1 MRYMEND
8 AALTVHPVGHGLA
21 HHTGAAARYVE
32 AGLNGAPNTARAYTA
47 HLKRFSQWCAAHGH
61 HPLPASVDALV
72 GFCTHLAEAG
82 KKVGTLQQHCAAI
95 SKAHAVRGVGSPT
108 DDKQFKIFLDG
119 VRRLHG
125 VRQKQAPAFSLAQ
138 LKQLVR
144 SLDVETVAGLRD
156 RAILLLG
163 FTGAFRR
170 SELTAINV
178 QDLRFTEECLVV
190 SLGRSKTNQLGDYEE
205 KAIFY
210 SPEPA
215 VCPIRSLKAW
225 LTQLERSEG
234 PAFVMLRKGNRL
246 TANRLSDQTI
256 NTLVQRY
263 LGAEYSAHSLR
274 ASFVTVAKLNGADDS
289 KIMNQTK
296 HKTSA
301 MIRRYTR
308 LDNVQQHN
316 AAKELGL

>member
-1 MRYMEND
+1 
-8 AALTVHPVGHGLA
+8 
-21 HHTGAAARYVE
+21 
-32 AGLNGAPNTARAYTA
+32 
-47 HLKRFSQWCAAHGH
+47 
-61 HPLPASVDALV
+61 
-72 GFCTHLAEAG
+72 
-82 KKVGTLQQHCAAI
+82 
-95 SKAHAVRGVGSPT
+95 
-108 DDKQFKIFLDG
+108 
-119 VRRLHG
+119 
-125 VRQKQAPAFSLAQ
+125 
-138 LKQLVR
+138 
-144 SLDVETVAGLRD
+144 
-156 RAILLLG
+156 
-163 FTGAFRR
+163 
-170 SELTAINV
+170 V

-190 SLGRSKTNQLGDYEE
+190 SMGKSKTNQLGDYEE

-225 LTQLERSEG
+225 LEQLARSEG
-234 PAFVMLRKGNRL
+234 PVFVMLRKGNRL
-246 TANRLSDQTI
+246 TTSRLSDQSI

>member
-1 MRYMEND
+1 MEKVD
-8 AALTVHPVGHGLA
+8 ALTVNPLGHGLS

-32 AGLNGAPNTARAYTA
+32 AGLTGAPNTARAYGA
-47 HLKRFSQWCAAHGH
+47 HLKRFSAWCTEHGH
-61 HPLPASVDALV
+61 EPLPATVDALV

-82 KKVGTLQQHCAAI
+82 KKVGTLVQHCAAI
-95 SKAHAVRGVGSPT
+95 SKAHAVRGVDSPT
-108 DDKQFKIFLDG
+108 DDKQFKIFMDG
-119 VRRLHG
+119 VRRVHG
-125 VRQKQAPAFSLAQ
+125 VRQKQASAFSLVQ

-144 SLDVETVAGLRD
+144 SLNVQTLTGLRD
-156 RAILLLG
+156 RAMLLLG

-170 SELTAINV
+170 SELTALNV

-190 SLGRSKTNQLGDYEE
+190 SLGKSKTNQMGDYEE

-225 LTQLERSEG
+225 LEQLERSEG
-234 PAFVMLRKGNRL
+234 PIFVMLRKGNRL
-246 TANRLSDQTI
+246 TTKRLSDQSI
-256 NTLVQRY
+256 NTVVQRY
-263 LGAEYSAHSLR
+263 LGPGYTAHSLR

>member
-1 MRYMEND
+1 M
-8 AALTVHPVGHGLA
+8 
-21 HHTGAAARYVE
+21 
-32 AGLNGAPNTARAYTA
+32 
-47 HLKRFSQWCAAHGH
+47 
-61 HPLPASVDALV
+61 PASVDALV
-72 GFCTHLAEAG
+72 GFCTHLAEGG
-82 KKVGTLQQHCAAI
+82 KKVGTLEQHCAAI
-95 SKAHAVRGVGSPT
+95 SKAHAVRGVDSPT
-108 DDKQFKIFLDG
+108 DDKQFKIFMDG

-125 VRQKQAPAFSLAQ
+125 VRQKQAAAFSLIQ

-144 SLDVETVAGLRD
+144 SLDIQTMTGMRD

-170 SELTAINV
+170 SELTALNV
-178 QDLRFTEECLVV
+178 QDLRFTEDCLVV

-225 LTQLERSEG
+225 LEQLERSEG
-234 PAFVMLRKGNRL
+234 PVFVMLRKGGRL
-246 TANRLSDQTI
+246 TTNRLSDQTI

-263 LGAEYSAHSLR
+263 LGVEYSAHSLR

>member
-1 MRYMEND
+1 MENSV
-8 AALTVHPVGHGLA
+8 ALTVNPVGHALA

-32 AGLNGAPNTARAYTA
+32 AGLTGAPNTARAYAA
-47 HLKRFSQWCAAHGH
+47 HLKRFSAWCTEHGFSA
-61 HPLPASVDALV
+61 LPAPVDALV

-82 KKVGTLQQHCAAI
+82 KKVGTLEQHCAAI
-95 SKAHAVRGVGSPT
+95 SKAHAVRGVDSPT
-108 DDKQFKIFLDG
+108 DDKQFKIFMDG
-119 VRRLHG
+119 VRRVHG
-125 VRQKQAPAFSLAQ
+125 VRQKQAPAFTLAQ

-144 SLDVETVAGLRD
+144 SLDVQTVTGLRD

-170 SELTAINV
+170 SELTALNV

-190 SLGRSKTNQLGDYEE
+190 SLGKSKTNQLGDYEE

-225 LTQLERSEG
+225 LEQLERSEG
-234 PAFVMLRKGNRL
+234 PVFVMLRKGNRL
-246 TANRLSDQTI
+246 TTNRLSDQTI

-263 LGAEYSAHSLR
+263 LGLGYTAHSLR

>member
-1 MRYMEND
+1 MEKSGT
-8 AALTVHPVGHGLA
+8 LTLNPVGHGLA

-32 AGLNGAPNTARAYTA
+32 AGLSGAPNTARAYA
-47 HLKRFSQWCAAHGH
+47 ADLRRFGEWCATHGH
-61 HPLPASVDALV
+61 SPLPASVDALV
-72 GFCTHLAEAG
+72 GFFTSLAEAG
-82 KKVGTLQQHCAAI
+82 KKVATLQRHCAAI
-95 SKAHAVRGVGSPT
+95 SKAHAVRGVNSPT
-108 DDKQFKIFLDG
+108 DDKQFQIFMDG
-119 VRRLHG
+119 VRRVHG

-144 SLDVETVAGLRD
+144 GLPIETPAGLRD

-170 SELTAINV
+170 SELTALNV
-178 QDLRFTEECLVV
+178 EDLRFTEDCLVV

-210 SPEPA
+210 SPESA

-225 LTQLERSEG
+225 LAQLERSEG
-234 PAFVMLRKGNRL
+234 PVFVMLRKGSRL
-246 TANRLSDQTI
+246 TTNRLSDQTI

-263 LGAEYSAHSLR
+263 LGASYTAHSLR

>member
-1 MRYMEND
+1 MENPV
-8 AALTVHPVGHGLA
+8 ALTVHPVGHGLA

-32 AGLNGAPNTARAYTA
+32 AGLTGAPNTARAYAA
-47 HLKRFSQWCAAHGH
+47 HLKRFSAWCAAHGFAS
-61 HPLPASVDALV
+61 LPASVDALV
-72 GFCTHLAEAG
+72 GFCAHLADAG
-82 KKVGTLQQHCAAI
+82 KQVGTLEQHCAAI
-95 SKAHAVRGVGSPT
+95 SKAHAMRGVDSPT
-108 DDKQFKIFLDG
+108 DDKQFKIFMDG
-119 VRRLHG
+119 VRRVHG
-125 VRQKQAPAFSLAQ
+125 VRQKQAPAFSVAQ

-144 SLDVETVAGLRD
+144 GLDVDTAAGLRD
-156 RAILLLG
+156 RALLLLG

-170 SELTAINV
+170 SELTALNV
-178 QDLRFTEECLVV
+178 PDLRFTEECLIV
-190 SLGRSKTNQLGDYEE
+190 SLGKSKTNQLGDHEE

-225 LTQLERSEG
+225 LERVERSEG
-234 PAFVMLRKGNRL
+234 PVFVMLRKGNRL
-246 TANRLSDQTI
+246 TTNRLSDQTV
-256 NTLVQRY
+256 NTLVQRH
-263 LGAEYSAHSLR
+263 LGAGYTAHSLR

-301 MIRRYTR
+301 IIRRYTR

-316 AAKELGL
+316 AAKDLGL

>member
-1 MRYMEND
+1 MENSV
-8 AALTVHPVGHGLA
+8 ALTMNPIGHALA

-32 AGLNGAPNTARAYTA
+32 AGLTGAPNTARAYAA
-47 HLKRFSQWCAAHGH
+47 HLKRFSAWCTEHGFSA
-61 HPLPASVDALV
+61 LPAPVDALV

-82 KKVGTLQQHCAAI
+82 KKVGALEQHCAAI
-95 SKAHAVRGVGSPT
+95 SKAHAVRGVDSPT
-108 DDKQFKIFLDG
+108 DNKQFKIFMDG
-119 VRRLHG
+119 VRRVHG
-125 VRQKQAPAFSLAQ
+125 VRQKQAPAFSIGQ

-144 SLDVETVAGLRD
+144 SLDVQTVTGLRD

-170 SELTAINV
+170 SELTALNV

-190 SLGRSKTNQLGDYEE
+190 SMGKSKTNQLGDHEE

-225 LTQLERSEG
+225 LEQLERSEG
-234 PAFVMLRKGNRL
+234 PVFVMLRKGNRL
-246 TANRLSDQTI
+246 TINRLSDQTI

-263 LGAEYSAHSLR
+263 LGPGYTAHSLR

>member
-1 MRYMEND
+1 MENSV
-8 AALTVHPVGHGLA
+8 ALTMNPVGHGLA

-32 AGLNGAPNTARAYTA
+32 AGLTGAPNTARAYAA
-47 HLKRFSQWCAAHGH
+47 HLKRFSTWCTAHGFE
-61 HPLPASVDALV
+61 PLPAAVDALV
-72 GFCTHLAEAG
+72 GFCAHLADTG
-82 KKVGTLQQHCAAI
+82 KKVGTLEQHCAAI
-95 SKAHAVRGVGSPT
+95 SKAHAVRGVDSPT
-108 DDKQFKIFLDG
+108 DDKQFKIFMDG
-119 VRRLHG
+119 VRRVHG
-125 VRQKQAPAFSLAQ
+125 VRQKQAPAFSVAQ

-144 SLDVETVAGLRD
+144 GLAVETVAGLRD

-170 SELTAINV
+170 SELTALNV
-178 QDLRFTEECLVV
+178 QDLRFAEDCLIV
-190 SLGRSKTNQLGDYEE
+190 SLGKSKTNQLGDYEE

-215 VCPIRSLKAW
+215 VCPIRSLRAW
-225 LTQLERSEG
+225 LELLERNEG
-234 PAFVMLRKGNRL
+234 PVFVMLRKGNRL
-246 TANRLSDQTI
+246 TTNRLSDQTI

-263 LGAEYSAHSLR
+263 LGPGYTAHSLR

>member
-1 MRYMEND
+1 MENTD
-8 AALTVHPVGHGLA
+8 ALSLHAVGHGLS

-32 AGLNGAPNTARAYTA
+32 AGLSGAANTARAYGA
-47 HLKRFSQWCAAHGH
+47 DLKRFSAWCTAHGH
-61 HPLPASVDALV
+61 QALPASVDALV
-72 GFCTHLAEAG
+72 GFITDLAEAG
-82 KKVGTLQQHCAAI
+82 KKVATLERHCAAL

-108 DDKQFKIFLDG
+108 DDKQFKIFMDG
-119 VRRLHG
+119 VRRLQG

-138 LKQLVR
+138 LKRLVR
-144 SLDVETVAGLRD
+144 GLDIQSVTGLRD

-170 SELTAINV
+170 SELTALNV
-178 QDLRFTEECLVV
+178 QDLRFTENCLVV
-190 SLGRSKTNQLGDYEE
+190 SLGKSKTNQLSDYEE

-215 VCPIRSLKAW
+215 VCPIRSLRTW
-225 LTQLERSEG
+225 LEQLERPEG
-234 PAFVMLRKGNRL
+234 PVFVMLRKGNRL
-246 TANRLSDQTI
+246 TSNRLSDQTI
-256 NTLVQRY
+256 NTVVQRY
-263 LGAEYSAHSLR
+263 LGAGYTAHSLR

-289 KIMNQTK
+289 EIMNQTK

-316 AAKELGL
+316 AAQKLGL

>member
-1 MRYMEND
+1 MEND
-8 AALTVHPVGHGLA
+8 AALTVNPVGHGLA
-21 HHTGAAARYVE
+21 HHTGAAARYIE
-32 AGLNGAPNTARAYTA
+32 AGLNGAPNTTRAYTA
-47 HLKRFSQWCAAHGH
+47 HLKRFSTWCAEHGH
-61 HPLPASVDALV
+61 QPLPASVDALV
-72 GFCTHLAEAG
+72 GFCTYLAEAG
-82 KKVGTLQQHCAAI
+82 KKVGTVQQHCAAI
-95 SKAHAVRGVGSPT
+95 SKAHAVRGVDSPT
-108 DDKQFKIFLDG
+108 DDKQFKIFMDG

-170 SELTAINV
+170 SELTALNV
-178 QDLRFTEECLVV
+178 QDLRFTEDCLVV

-210 SPEPA
+210 SPESA

-225 LTQLERSEG
+225 LAQLARTEG
-234 PAFVMLRKGNRL
+234 PVFVMLRKGSRL
-246 TANRLSDQTI
+246 TTNRLSDQTI

-263 LGAEYSAHSLR
+263 LGPGYTAHSLR

>member
-1 MRYMEND
+1 MENA
-8 AALTVHPVGHGLA
+8 AALTVHPVGHGLS

-32 AGLNGAPNTARAYTA
+32 AGLSGAANTARAYTA
-47 HLKRFSQWCAAHGH
+47 SLRRFSAWCAEHGH
-61 HPLPASVDALV
+61 AALPASVDALV
-72 GFCTHLAEAG
+72 GFCTYLAEAG
-82 KKVGTLQQHCAAI
+82 KKVATLDQHCAAI
-95 SKAHAVRGVGSPT
+95 SKAHAVRGVESPT
-108 DDKQFKIFLDG
+108 DNKQFKIFMDG

-125 VRQKQAPAFSLAQ
+125 VRQKQAAAFSLGQ
-138 LKQLVR
+138 LKQVVR
-144 SLDVETVAGLRD
+144 CLDIATVAGLRD
-156 RAILLLG
+156 RAMLLLG
-163 FTGAFRR
+163 FAGAFRR
-170 SELTAINV
+170 SELTALNL
-178 QDLRFTEECLVV
+178 QDLRFTEDCLVV
-190 SLGRSKTNQLGDYEE
+190 SLGKSKTNQLGDYEE

-225 LTQLERSEG
+225 LAQLARSEG
-234 PAFVMLRKGNRL
+234 PVFVMLRKGNRL
-246 TANRLSDQTI
+246 TTNRLSEQSV
-256 NTLVQRY
+256 NALVQRY
-263 LGAEYSAHSLR
+263 LGPGYTAHSLR

-308 LDNVQQHN
+308 LDSVQQHN

>member
-1 MRYMEND
+1 MENEG
-8 AALTVHPVGHGLA
+8 ALTIMPVGHGLA

-32 AGLNGAPNTARAYTA
+32 AGLNGAPNTTRAYAA
-47 HLKRFSQWCAAHGH
+47 HLKRFSTWCTEHGYL
-61 HPLPASVDALV
+61 PLPASVDALV
-72 GFCTHLAEAG
+72 GFCTFLAEAG

-95 SKAHAVRGVGSPT
+95 SKAHAVRGVDSPT
-108 DDKQFKIFLDG
+108 DDKQFKIFMDG

-125 VRQKQAPAFSLAQ
+125 VRQKQAPAFSLLQ

-144 SLDVETVAGLRD
+144 GLDVETVAGLRD

-170 SELTAINV
+170 SELTALNV
-178 QDLRFTEECLVV
+178 QDLRFTEDCLVV
-190 SLGRSKTNQLGDYEE
+190 SMGRSKTNQLGDYEE
-205 KAIFY
+205 KAVFY

-225 LTQLERSEG
+225 LALLERPEG
-234 PAFVMLRKGNRL
+234 PVFVMLRKGSRL
-246 TANRLSDQTI
+246 TSNRLSDQTI

-263 LGAEYSAHSLR
+263 LGPGFTAHSLR

>member
-1 MRYMEND
+1 MENE
-8 AALTVHPVGHGLA
+8 AALTINPVGHGLA

-32 AGLNGAPNTARAYTA
+32 AGLNGAANTTRAYTA
-47 HLKRFSQWCAAHGH
+47 HLRRFSAWCAEHGH
-61 HPLPASVDALV
+61 QPLPASVDALV

-82 KKVGTLQQHCAAI
+82 KKVGTLEQHCAAI
-95 SKAHAVRGVGSPT
+95 SKAHAIRGVDSPT
-108 DDKQFKIFLDG
+108 DDKQFKIFMDG

-125 VRQKQAPAFSLAQ
+125 VRQKQAAAFSLIQ

-144 SLDVETVAGLRD
+144 SLDTQTTTGLRD

-170 SELTAINV
+170 SELTALNV
-178 QDLRFTEECLVV
+178 QDLRFTEDCLVV
-190 SLGRSKTNQLGDYEE
+190 SMGKSKTNQLGDYEE

-225 LTQLERSEG
+225 LEQLERSEG
-234 PAFVMLRKGNRL
+234 PVFVMLRKGNRL
-246 TANRLSDQTI
+246 TTNRLSDQSI
-256 NTLVQRY
+256 NMLVQRY
-263 LGAEYSAHSLR
+263 LGTGYTSHSLR

>member
-1 MRYMEND
+1 MENA
-8 AALTVHPVGHGLA
+8 AALTVYPVGHSLS
-21 HHTGAAARYVE
+21 HHIGAAARYVE
-32 AGLNGAPNTARAYTA
+32 AGLNGAANTSRAYTA
-47 HLKRFSQWCAAHGH
+47 NLRRFSVWCLEHELQA
-61 HPLPASVDALV
+61 LPALVDTLV
-72 GFCTHLAEAG
+72 RFCTHLAEQG
-82 KKVGTLQQHCAAI
+82 KKVATLEQHCAAI
-95 SKAHAVRGVGSPT
+95 AKAHAVRGVDSPT
-108 DDKQFKIFLDG
+108 DNKQFKIFMDG

-125 VRQKQAPAFSLAQ
+125 VRQKQAPAFTLPQ

-144 SLDVETVAGLRD
+144 NLDIQTAIGLRD

-170 SELTAINV
+170 SELTTLNV
-178 QDLRFTEECLVV
+178 QDLNFTDDCLVV
-190 SLGRSKTNQLGDYEE
+190 SLGKSKTNQLGDHDE

-215 VCPIRSLKAW
+215 FCPVRSLKSW
-225 LTQLERSEG
+225 LEQLERSEG
-234 PAFVMLRKGNRL
+234 PVFVMLRKGNRL
-246 TANRLSDQTI
+246 TTNRLSEQSI

-263 LGAEYSAHSLR
+263 FGPSYTAHSLR
-274 ASFVTVAKLNGADDS
+274 ASFVTLAKLNGADDS

-308 LDNVQQHN
+308 LNNVQQHN

>member
-1 MRYMEND
+1 MEKVN
-8 AALTVHPVGHGLA
+8 ALTVNPVGHGLS

-32 AGLNGAPNTARAYTA
+32 AGLTGAPNTARAYGA
-47 HLKRFSQWCAAHGH
+47 HLKRFSAWCIEQGYE
-61 HPLPASVDALV
+61 PLPATVDALV

-82 KKVGTLQQHCAAI
+82 KKVGTLEQHCAAI
-95 SKAHAVRGVGSPT
+95 SKAHAVRGVDSPT
-108 DDKQFKIFLDG
+108 DDRQFKIFMDG
-119 VRRLHG
+119 VRRVHG
-125 VRQKQAPAFSLAQ
+125 VRQKQAPAFSLIQ

-144 SLDVETVAGLRD
+144 SLDVETVTGLRD

-170 SELTAINV
+170 SELTALNV

-190 SLGRSKTNQLGDYEE
+190 SLGKSKTNQLGDYEE

-210 SPEPA
+210 SPESA

-225 LTQLERSEG
+225 LGQLERSEG
-234 PAFVMLRKGNRL
+234 PVFVMLRKGNRL
-246 TANRLSDQTI
+246 TNNRLSDQTI

-263 LGAEYSAHSLR
+263 LGPGYTAHSLR

>member
-1 MRYMEND
+1 MEKPD
-8 AALTVHPVGHGLA
+8 AITLHLVGHGLA

-32 AGLNGAPNTARAYTA
+32 AGLSGAANTARAYA
-47 HLKRFSQWCAAHGH
+47 ADLRRFGAWCVGQGFEA
-61 HPLPASVDALV
+61 LPASVDALV
-72 GFCTHLAEAG
+72 GFVTHLAEAG
-82 KKVGTLQQHCAAI
+82 KKVATIERHYAAI
-95 SKAHAVRGVGSPT
+95 SKAHAVRGVASPT
-108 DDKQFKIFLDG
+108 DDKQFKIFMDG
-119 VRRLHG
+119 VRRVHG

-138 LKQLVR
+138 LKRLVR
-144 SLDVETVAGLRD
+144 GLDTTNVAGLRD

-170 SELTAINV
+170 SELTALNV
-178 QDLRFTEECLVV
+178 QDLRFTEDCLIV
-190 SLGRSKTNQLGDYEE
+190 SLGKSKTNQLGDYEE

-225 LTQLERSEG
+225 LEKLERPEG
-234 PAFVMLRKGNRL
+234 PVFVMLRKGSRI
-246 TANRLSDQTI
+246 TANRLSDQSI
-256 NTLVQRY
+256 NILVQRY
-263 LGAEYSAHSLR
+263 LGPSYSAHSLR

-289 KIMNQTK
+289 EIMNQTK
-296 HKTSA
+296 HKTSE

-316 AAKELGL
+316 AAQKLGL

>member
-1 MRYMEND
+1 MEKVD
-8 AALTVHPVGHGLA
+8 SLTVNPLGHGLS

-32 AGLNGAPNTARAYTA
+32 AGLTGAPNTARAYAA
-47 HLKRFSQWCAAHGH
+47 HLKRFSAWCTGHGH
-61 HPLPASVDALV
+61 EPLPASVDALV

-82 KKVGTLQQHCAAI
+82 KKVGTLEQHCAAI
-95 SKAHAVRGVGSPT
+95 SKAHAVRGVDSPT
-108 DDKQFKIFLDG
+108 DDKQFKIFMDG
-119 VRRLHG
+119 VRRVHG
-125 VRQKQAPAFSLAQ
+125 VRQKQAPAFSLVQ

-144 SLDVETVAGLRD
+144 SLDVHTVTGLRD

-170 SELTAINV
+170 SELTALNV

-190 SLGRSKTNQLGDYEE
+190 SMGKSKTNQLGDYEE

-225 LTQLERSEG
+225 LEQLERSEG
-234 PAFVMLRKGNRL
+234 PVFVMLRKGNRL
-246 TANRLSDQTI
+246 TINRLSDQTI

-263 LGAEYSAHSLR
+263 LGPGYTAHSLR
-274 ASFVTVAKLNGADDS
+274 ASFVTVAKLNGVDDS

>member
-1 MRYMEND
+1 MENP
-8 AALTVHPVGHGLA
+8 AALTLHAVGHGLA

-32 AGLNGAPNTARAYTA
+32 AGLSGAANTARAYA
-47 HLKRFSQWCAAHGH
+47 ADLRRFGTWCAGQGFEA
-61 HPLPASVDALV
+61 LPASVDTLV
-72 GFCTHLAEAG
+72 GFVTHLAEAG
-82 KKVGTLQQHCAAI
+82 KKVATIERNYAAI
-95 SKAHAVRGVGSPT
+95 SKAHAVRGVASPT
-108 DDKQFKIFLDG
+108 DDKQFKIFMDG
-119 VRRLHG
+119 VRRVHG

-138 LKQLVR
+138 LKRLVR
-144 SLDVETVAGLRD
+144 NLDTQTVAGLRD

-170 SELTAINV
+170 SELTALNV
-178 QDLRFTEECLVV
+178 QDLRFTEDCLIV
-190 SLGRSKTNQLGDYEE
+190 SLGKSKTNQLGDYEE

-225 LTQLERSEG
+225 LERLERPEG
-234 PAFVMLRKGNRL
+234 PVFVMLRKGSRI
-246 TANRLSDQTI
+246 TASRLSDQTVNI
-256 NTLVQRY
+256 LVQHY
-263 LGAEYSAHSLR
+263 LGPTYTAHSLR

-289 KIMNQTK
+289 EIMNQTK
-296 HKTSA
+296 HKTSE

-316 AAKELGL
+316 AAQKLGL